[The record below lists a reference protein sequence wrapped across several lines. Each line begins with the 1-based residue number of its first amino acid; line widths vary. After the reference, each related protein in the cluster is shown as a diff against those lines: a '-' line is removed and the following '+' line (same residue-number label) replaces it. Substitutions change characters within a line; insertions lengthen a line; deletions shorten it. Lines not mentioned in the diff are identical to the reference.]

1 MGVRT
6 ARIPDNLEEYLDILI
21 SKGYA
26 TTYGNAINLIILE
39 RMMRDKTAGTVKPFK
54 YRLKD
59 ARTNPTKDLKEIETE
74 NIDGRTLPLR
84 DAPHTRGPDPHRYAG
99 INPTSETAEESSAG
113 DSPSYFGGTRG
124 VRYPG
129 TKEEYERD
137 PKRSQFL
144 PPE

>member
-84 DAPHTRGPDPHRYAG
+84 DAPHIGDPRAPSATRG
-99 INPTSETAEESSAG
+99 
-113 DSPSYFGGTRG
+113 
-124 VRYPG
+124 
-129 TKEEYERD
+129 
-137 PKRSQFL
+137 
-144 PPE
+144 